1 MLKDM
6 DFCHFYRLLDKGLD
20 AFKKTVHKA
29 GEFLGNNIADAI
41 TKSGIDNIKNKNL
54 LKQ

>member
-1 MLKDM
+1 M
-6 DFCHFYRLLDKGLD
+6 DFYH
-20 AFKKTVHKA
+20 